1 MAVTLLMVFAAE
13 GVVSKALTLG
23 DLVLVTEAPEV
34 YGVGEA
40 EMRSWRPTNGAY
52 WPSTRFAY
60 AGPVFA
66 EFDLPVPSS
75 IEQALQGPGPHVY
88 VALTSVPAKTVRQV
102 VRGVAASGANVIV
115 AATVHELAD
124 LAGPRITVAGVLP
137 SHKIMP
143 RVDLAVTTA
152 GQGSLQCA
160 MASGLPVIGIP
171 LHLEQDANIHFL
183 VQRGAARALPV
194 AEIGDARLAGMVTEM
209 LARPEHGAA
218 ARTIQAAYAGR
229 DGPALCASAI
239 LAHLG

>member
-1 MAVTLLMVFAAE
+1 
-13 GVVSKALTLG
+13 
-23 DLVLVTEAPEV
+23 
-34 YGVGEA
+34 
-40 EMRSWRPTNGAY
+40 MRSWRPTNGAY

-143 RVDLAVTTA
+143 RVDLAVTTGTWSCRPDNPGRLCRA
-152 GQGSLQCA
+152 RWTCSLRLGDSRTPRLTLRLP
-160 MASGLPVIGIP
+160 ASAFPCR
-171 LHLEQDANIHFL
+171 Q
-183 VQRGAARALPV
+183 AARRPVVRLLP
-194 AEIGDARLAGMVTEM
+194 
-209 LARPEHGAA
+209 
-218 ARTIQAAYAGR
+218 AGR
-229 DGPALCASAI
+229 CAGIA
-239 LAHLG
+239 A